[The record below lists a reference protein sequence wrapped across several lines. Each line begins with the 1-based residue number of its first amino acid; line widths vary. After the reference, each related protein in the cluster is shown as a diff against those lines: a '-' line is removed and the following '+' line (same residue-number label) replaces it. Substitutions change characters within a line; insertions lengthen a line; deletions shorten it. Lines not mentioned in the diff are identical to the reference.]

1 LYWDEIGFPNLNGF
15 VAPDWIG
22 IHLDM
27 ITYST
32 SRIYPA
38 SKIEVSNSR
47 IYGEGVVKWQEPLK
61 ISDTEIQ
68 LKLDL
73 TSLGSG
79 PYYLWITNNR
89 QERSP
94 VFSLSDALENDSN
107 RPRSPAGLK
116 ILN

>member
-1 LYWDEIGFPNLNGF
+1 
-15 VAPDWIG
+15 
-22 IHLDM
+22 M

-47 IYGEGVVKWQEPLK
+47 IYGQGVVKWQEPLQ

-68 LKLDL
+68 VKLDL
-73 TSLGSG
+73 TGLGAG

-89 QERSP
+89 QERGP
-94 VFSLSDALENDSN
+94 VFPLSDAVENDSD
-107 RPRSPAGLK
+107 RPRSPTGIK